1 MNKRSIT
8 FVVVSIMLSIYIR
21 TTEAQANNPPV
32 FSDGEET
39 TLWIA
44 ENTAAGVL
52 ISIISATDLDADDL
66 TYTLGGTDAAS
77 FSISTLSWLET
88 KAALDYETKNTYS
101 VTVSVSDGTDSDS
114 IAVTIRVTD
123 ANDAPAF
130 IEGDS
135 VIRFIAE
142 NTASGINIGN
152 AVLATDEDGDTLT
165 YTLGGTDVASFS
177 IVSTTGQLRTSA
189 PLDYETDDF
198 ASVIVTVSDGKGGTD
213 SITISI
219 NIRNVNEAP
228 VFSEGD
234 STTRFIAENTGATED
249 IGIAVS
255 ATDVDDGDTLA
266 YSLGGA
272 DAASFR
278 IASTS
283 GQLRTKATL
292 DYETRDIYSV
302 IVSVSDD
309 DGGTDSIA
317 VTIRVTNVNE
327 VPAFSDGSSTT
338 RSIAENTASGIN
350 IGNAVSATDED
361 GDALRY
367 WLSGTNAAAFGIV
380 STSGQLR
387 TRAALDYET
396 KTSYLVTVNVS
407 DGKGGTDDISVT
419 IRVTDV
425 NEAPTFSEGDS
436 TTRFIAENTG
446 DSENIGTP
454 VAATDEDGDTLE
466 YSLGGADA
474 ASFRIVSSSG
484 QLRTRDD
491 LDYETKTSYSVT
503 VGVDDDNG
511 GTDSIPV
518 TINITNVN
526 EAPAFSGGSSTTR
539 SIAENTASGI
549 NIGNAVSATDEDGDA
564 LRYWLSG
571 TNAAAF
577 GIVSTTGQLRTRA
590 ALDYETKT
598 SYSVTVNVSDGNGG
612 SDSITVTIN
621 ITNINEAPV
630 FSEGDSTTR
639 SILENTAANQNI
651 GTPVSATDVDG
662 DTLAYSL
669 GGADV
674 SSFSIVSTTGQ
685 LQTSVALDH
694 EINDTYS
701 VTVNVSDGNGGT
713 DSIAVTIHITNTNEI
728 PVFTEGDSATR
739 SIAENTVSGIDI
751 GNAVSATD
759 GDADAL
765 LYTLGG
771 TDAAAFGI
779 VSTTGQLQTRA
790 ALDHETKASYSVS
803 VTVSDGK
810 GGSDS
815 IPVTIS
821 VTDVNEAPVFSE
833 GDDATRFIAENTE
846 ASENI
851 GPPVEATDED
861 DGDTLEYSLSGTDA
875 SSFSIVSTS
884 GQLQTSEAL
893 DYETKAFYSVAVN
906 ASDNEGGSATIAV
919 TIRVTNTNEAPE
931 FIDGESTTRSI
942 AENTAAGVN
951 IGNAVLATDEDGDT
965 LTYSLGGDDAA
976 SFSIVSTTGQ
986 LTTSGP
992 LDHETEG
999 SYSVIVNVSDSAGGS
1014 DSITVTITV
1023 TDANDAA
1030 TFASETTFRT
1040 IPENTAAGV
1049 NIGSAVEATD
1059 QDGDA
1064 LTYTLGGIDAVSFSI
1079 EESTGQLKT
1088 LAPLNYEEKINYRV
1102 TVEVK
1107 DNRGGA
1113 DLITVT
1119 ITVTDENDAPVF
1131 ASETTTLAIEENAPE
1146 NQRIGAPVSA
1156 TDEDG
1161 DALTYSLGGTDA
1173 AAFSLDGSTGQ
1184 LRTFEPLDHEI
1195 KNTYMVTVRVDDG
1208 NGGRGSITVTVNIT
1222 DVIVVV
1228 FADSDLAEAV
1238 RRALRIHR
1246 EDPILENQL
1255 ATLTKLPAARRHIF
1269 DLGGLEGATAL
1280 TDLDLSGNTIV
1291 DLTPLRNLRG
1301 LTHLDLGDNQLKN
1314 ISVLSS
1320 LKALE
1325 DLDLADNRIENISVL
1340 SKLVTLKHLNLADN
1354 QITDVSE
1361 LPALNSLETLD
1372 LRNNNVVDIIRL
1384 STMTHLKKLY
1394 LRGNENLENLKL
1406 LVKLKNTAGTSIDIT
1421 LPRPVT
1427 FRDDNLVS
1435 VLRTALNAIPVTIP
1449 IPLEDPIFP
1458 EDMVQLITFS
1468 ASGESIV
1475 NLTGLETAPNL
1486 TSLTL
1491 NNNQIVSLSPLSK
1504 LVKLT
1509 SLDLSDNEIRSI
1521 SSLSRLTLLT
1531 TLNLSNNQISSV
1543 SPLSKLELLETL
1555 DLADNVIVSL
1565 SSLSRLTLLTT
1576 LNLSNNRIRDVL
1588 PLQGLSNL
1596 RTLNLSGN
1604 TDLTDEKASVL
1615 YKLRQGGTAITG
1627 VTLPPVADI
1636 VVFNNVDLETAVRSA
1651 LRLPRGYPILITG
1664 EKRIDTL
1671 TRLTVTRKEIAD
1683 LTGLE
1688 KATGLERLDLGDN
1701 AIVTLTPLQTLTEL
1715 TTLDLADNQIVTLTP
1730 LRTLTKLTN
1739 LDLDNNQIA
1748 DISALS
1754 GLSSLQT
1761 LDLRNNK
1768 VGDVAPLMDLTSLK
1782 QIYLRGNEETLINL
1796 EWLGALENLRA
1807 DIQLPDVVRLPD
1819 TNLDTVV
1826 RAALR
1831 TAGHTVSATLP
1842 MSEELL
1848 ESLEALTA
1856 SNSTIA
1862 DLSGL
1867 EAATALTTLDLS
1879 NNQITDV
1886 SPLSRL
1892 YSLETLMLDGNPI
1905 LDTSVLRELE
1915 RRGTDIDITIYRY
1928 PSWDVN
1934 QDGDVDEMDVLLIT
1948 AVITGESPDVNG
1960 DGTID
1965 AEDRTAADAN
1975 KDGTVDTDDLLLVFE
1990 NFDRPVNLAAPLL
2003 SAESVGLD
2011 WALLEGIDA
2020 DRLRVQL
2027 EILRTENDGS
2037 LKYRQA
2043 IAFLQGL
2050 LVALHPNQTLLLANY
2065 PNPFNP
2071 ETWIPYQLAR
2081 SSNVWITI
2089 YDTRGAIVRR
2099 LELGYRAEGY
2109 YRVRGRAAHW
2119 DGRNDVGELVAS
2131 GLYFYQL
2138 ETDAVSLLRRM
2149 VILK

>member
-8 FVVVSIMLSIYIR
+8 FVVVSIMLSIHIH
-21 TTEAQANNPPV
+21 TTDAQAAPPV
-32 FSDGEET
+32 FIDGEET
-39 TLWIA
+39 TRSIA
-44 ENTAAGVL
+44 ENTGSGVD
-52 ISIISATDLDADDL
+52 IGSAVSATDVDSDVL
-66 TYTLGGTDAAS
+66 TYTLSGPDAAS
-77 FSISTLSWLET
+77 FSIASTSGQLTT
-88 KAALDYETKNTYS
+88 KAALNYETKNTYS
-101 VTVSVSDGTDSDS
+101 VTVSVSDDSDDSDDTDSDS

-123 ANDAPAF
+123 ANDAPKF
-130 IEGDS
+130 SGDS
-135 VIRFIAE
+135 AARSIAE
-142 NTASGINIGN
+142 NTAAGIDIGN
-152 AVLATDEDGDTLT
+152 AVSATDEDGDALT
-165 YTLGGTDVASFS
+165 YSLMSGGNASLFS

-189 PLDYETDDF
+189 PLNYETVKRY
-198 ASVIVTVSDGKGGTD
+198 SVTVNVSDNKGGTD
-213 SITISI
+213 SISITI

-234 STTRFIAENTGATED
+234 STTRSIAENTASSVD
-249 IGIAVS
+249 IGTPVA
-255 ATDVDDGDTLA
+255 ATDEDDDTLE

-283 GQLRTKATL
+283 GQLKTRAAL
-292 DYETRDIYSV
+292 DHETRDTYSV
-302 IVSVSDD
+302 IVGVDD
-309 DGGTDSIA
+309 DNGGTDSIS

-327 VPAFSDGSSTT
+327 APAFSGDSAA
-338 RSIAENTASGIN
+338 RSIAENTASGVN

-367 WLSGTNAAAFGIV
+367 SLAGTNAAAFSIV
-380 STSGQLR
+380 STSGQL
-387 TRAALDYET
+387 
-396 KTSYLVTVNVS
+396 K
-407 DGKGGTDDISVT
+407 
-419 IRVTDV
+419 
-425 NEAPTFSEGDS
+425 
-436 TTRFIAENTG
+436 
-446 DSENIGTP
+446 
-454 VAATDEDGDTLE
+454 
-466 YSLGGADA
+466 
-474 ASFRIVSSSG
+474 
-484 QLRTRDD
+484 
-491 LDYETKTSYSVT
+491 
-503 VGVDDDNG
+503 
-511 GTDSIPV
+511 
-518 TINITNVN
+518 
-526 EAPAFSGGSSTTR
+526 
-539 SIAENTASGI
+539 
-549 NIGNAVSATDEDGDA
+549 
-564 LRYWLSG
+564 
-571 TNAAAF
+571 
-577 GIVSTTGQLRTRA
+577 TRA

-598 SYSVTVNVSDGNGG
+598 SYSVTVNVSDGKGG
-612 SDSITVTIN
+612 SDSIPVTISVTDVNEAPVFSDGDDATRFIAENTVPSVDIGPPVEATDEDGDTLTYTLSGTDEMLFNIASTTGQLTTVLAFDHETKNTYSVTVSVSDNNGGSDTISVTIN
-621 ITNINEAPV
+621 IINVNEAPEFDDGGSTIRSIPENTAAGIDIGNAVSATDEDGDALTYSLAGTNAASFSIDVNTGQLKTSVPLDHEAKNTYSLRVDVSDSKGGTDSISVTISITNVNEAPV

-639 SILENTAANQNI
+639 SIPENTGADQPI
-651 GTPVSATDVDG
+651 GTPVAATDVDG
-662 DTLAYSL
+662 NTLTYTL

-701 VTVNVSDGNGGT
+701 VTVSVSDGSGS
-713 DSIAVTIHITNTNEI
+713 DSIAVTIHITNTNET
-728 PVFTEGDSATR
+728 PVFTEGDGTTR
-739 SIAENTVSGIDI
+739 SIAENTAAGIDI

-765 LYTLGG
+765 LYSLGG
-771 TDAAAFGI
+771 TDESSFGI
-779 VSTTGQLQTRA
+779 VSTSGQLRTRA
-790 ALDHETKASYSVS
+790 ALDHETKDSYSVS
-803 VTVSDGK
+803 VNVSDGR

-833 GDDATRFIAENTE
+833 GDDATRFIAENTVP
-846 ASENI
+846 SVDI

-861 DGDTLEYSLSGTDA
+861 GDTLAYSLSGTDA

-919 TIRVTNTNEAPE
+919 TIRVTNTNEAPV
-931 FIDGESTTRSI
+931 FIEEDSTTRAI
-942 AENTAAGVN
+942 AENTASGVN
-951 IGNAVLATDEDGDT
+951 IGNAVLATDEDGDS
-965 LTYSLGGDDAA
+965 LTYNLGGTDAA
-976 SFSIVSTTGQ
+976 AFSIVSTTGQ
-986 LTTSGP
+986 LQTSVP
-992 LDHETEG
+992 LDHETEDT
-999 SYSVIVNVSDSAGGS
+999 YSVTVNVSDSAGGS

-1030 TFASETTFRT
+1030 MFASETTFRT
-1040 IPENTAAGV
+1040 IPENTASGV
-1049 NIGSAVEATD
+1049 NIGNAVAATD
-1059 QDGDA
+1059 QDGDT

-1161 DALTYSLGGTDA
+1161 DTLTYHLNGPDA

-1195 KNTYMVTVRVDDG
+1195 KNSYMVTVRVDDG
-1208 NGGRGSITVTVNIT
+1208 KGGSGSITVTINIT

-1246 EDPILENQL
+1246 EDPILESQL

-1291 DLTPLRNLRG
+1291 NLTPLRNLRG
-1301 LTHLDLGDNQLKN
+1301 LTHLDLADNQLKN

-1320 LKALE
+1320 LMALE
-1325 DLDLADNRIENISVL
+1325 DLDLAENRIENISVL
-1340 SKLVTLKHLNLADN
+1340 SRLVTLKHLNLADN

-1361 LPALNSLETLD
+1361 LPALNRLETLD
-1372 LRNNNVVDIIRL
+1372 LRDNNVVDVIPL
-1384 STMTHLKKLY
+1384 SKMEHLKQLY
-1394 LRGNENLENLKL
+1394 LRGNENLKYLKL

-1435 VLRTALNAIPVTIP
+1435 ALKP
-1449 IPLEDPIFP
+1449 PLNELIENTDLQIGPEDSIFP
-1458 EDMVQLITFS
+1458 EDMKLLTTFS
-1468 ASGESIV
+1468 AADKSIV

-1491 NNNQIVSLSPLSK
+1491 SDNQIVSLSPLSK
-1504 LVKLT
+1504 LVELT

-1531 TLNLSNNQISSV
+1531 SLNLSNNQISSV

-1555 DLADNVIVSL
+1555 DLADNEIVSL
-1565 SSLSRLTLLTT
+1565 SSLSRLTGLTT

-1596 RTLNLSGN
+1596 RTLMLAGN

-1615 YKLRQGGTAITG
+1615 YKLRQGGTTITG

-1636 VVFNNVDLETAVRSA
+1636 VVFNNVDLEAAVRSA

-1671 TRLTVTRKEIAD
+1671 TRLTATRKEIAD

-1701 AIVTLTPLQTLTEL
+1701 AIETLTPLRTLTEL
-1715 TTLDLADNQIVTLTP
+1715 TILDLADNQIETLTP
-1730 LRTLTKLTN
+1730 LQTLTKLTN
-1739 LDLDNNQIA
+1739 LDLADNQIE
-1748 DISALS
+1748 DVSALS

-1768 VGDVAPLMDLTSLK
+1768 VGDVAPLMDLTNLK

-1796 EWLGALENLRA
+1796 EWLGALPNLRS
-1807 DIQLPDVVRLPD
+1807 DIKLPDVVGILD
-1819 TNLDTVV
+1819 TNLDSVV
-1826 RAALR
+1826 RTTLGI
-1831 TAGHTVSATLP
+1831 TDTLP
-1842 MSEELL
+1842 ISKELL
-1848 ESLEALTA
+1848 ESLE
-1856 SNSTIA
+1856 
-1862 DLSGL
+1862 
-1867 EAATALTTLDLS
+1867 TLDAPNRNISDLTGCEYMTGLTS
-1879 NNQITDV
+1879 LDLRNNRIIDV
-1886 SPLSRL
+1886 SPLSKL
-1892 YSLETLMLDGNPI
+1892 YALETLMLDGNPI
-1905 LDTSVLRELE
+1905 QDTSVLRELE

-1934 QDGDVDEMDVLLIT
+1934 QDGDVDETDVFLIT

-1960 DGTID
+1960 DGTINT
-1965 AEDRTAADAN
+1965 EDRTAADAN
-1975 KDGTVDTDDLLLVFE
+1975 KDGTVNTDDLLLVFE
-1990 NFDRPVNLAAPLL
+1990 NFDRSVNLAAPLL

-2011 WALLEGIDA
+2011 WALLEGIDS
-2020 DRLRVQL
+2020 DGLRVQL
-2027 EILRTENDGS
+2027 QILRVENDGS
-2037 LKYRQA
+2037 LKYQQA
-2043 IAFLQGL
+2043 IAFLQAV
-2050 LVALHPNQTLLLANY
+2050 LVALQPNQTLLLANY

-2089 YDTRGAIVRR
+2089 YDTRGAVVRR
-2099 LELGYRAEGY
+2099 LELGYRPEGY

-2119 DGRNDVGELVAS
+2119 EGRNNVGERVAS

-2138 ETDAVSLLRRM
+2138 ETDNVSLLRKM